1 MPNLTRQGVKD
12 AIRSSAYVPAEMAVT
27 LADGTN
33 VPFRVWDA
41 EAQTRLGSLI
51 GRAQAMDGAT
61 DQLGWDVLRTAIR
74 LAVVDDQRRPI
85 FDSDQLVGD
94 WLVALCESERGKIMD
109 AARWVL
115 QQAGLAPEPEDEGAD
130 PDAGQDMVAVGKA
143 SSPPTVS

>member
-1 MPNLTRQGVKD
+1 MTNLTRQGVKD
-12 AIRSSAYVPAEMAVT
+12 AIRSSAYVPAEMVVT
-27 LADGTN
+27 LADGTR

-51 GRAQAMDGAT
+51 GAAGQDGPK

-85 FDSDQLVGD
+85 FDTDQLVGD
-94 WLVALCESERGKIMD
+94 WLVTLCETERGHIMD
-109 AARWVL
+109 AAKWVL
-115 QQAGLAPEPEDEGAD
+115 EQAGLAPKAEDE
-130 PDAGQDMVAVGKA
+130 DAGQDMVTVGKA